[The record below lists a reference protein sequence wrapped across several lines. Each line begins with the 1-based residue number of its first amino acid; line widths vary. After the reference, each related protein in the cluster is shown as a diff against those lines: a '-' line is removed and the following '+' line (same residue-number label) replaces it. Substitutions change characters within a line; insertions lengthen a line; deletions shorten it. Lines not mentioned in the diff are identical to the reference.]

1 LKIGV
6 LAGSLA
12 LVMLGAQA
20 RPQAGQNVAQ
30 QAIPDAP
37 KPQATLPNLNSVAP
51 GKGTT
56 STSSGEAPS
65 ASSTG
70 TQPPAAPV
78 ITTPPPPEAL
88 TRPGTDLSPVYEP
101 LAGQGVNVNTTLHVV
116 VNYVDVDFT
125 VKDSKGRLV
134 PGLMLRDVQVYE
146 NGVQHPVKF
155 FTSDAYPMSV
165 ALVIDQSM
173 TKDGMERVNAAL
185 GALPDAFTQYD
196 EVAVFTYN
204 KSPKMMTDFTGAQSP
219 RLTQTIERSKGAG
232 RDTLM
237 AGSLSGPMA
246 QTTVINDQNVDPNTA
261 AVRNHTG
268 MSLDVPKEI
277 HPLNDAILAAA
288 TSLSTKPIGRRRV
301 IYIIS
306 DGKEYGS
313 AAKQSQVIKYLQTNR
328 IEVDGSLVG
337 DTALWGLGVIDRMHL
352 PLMMRDNI
360 LPAYAKAT
368 GGNFDSEFRT
378 ASIEKSFTKIAG
390 EARYRYTLGYYTNEP
405 FLDGKYRKLEV
416 KVLRPDLTVIA
427 KPGYWPWAMEVRP
440 GPPASATP

>member
-1 LKIGV
+1 
-6 LAGSLA
+6 
-12 LVMLGAQA
+12 MLGAQA

>member
-1 LKIGV
+1 
-6 LAGSLA
+6 
-12 LVMLGAQA
+12 MLGAQA

-88 TRPGTDLSPVYEP
+88 TRPGTDQSPVYEP

-219 RLTQTIERSKGAG
+219 RLTQTIERSKGTG

>member
-1 LKIGV
+1 
-6 LAGSLA
+6 
-12 LVMLGAQA
+12 MLGAQA

-88 TRPGTDLSPVYEP
+88 TRPGTDQSPVYEP
-101 LAGQGVNVNTTLHVV
+101 VAGQGVAVNTTLHVV

-125 VKDSKGRLV
+125 VKDSKGRMV
-134 PGLMLRDVQVYE
+134 PGLTGRDVQVYE

-173 TKDGMERVNAAL
+173 TKDEMTRVNDAL
-185 GALPDAFTQYD
+185 GALQDAFTPYD

-219 RLTQTIERSKGAG
+219 RLTQTIERSKGTG

-288 TSLSTKPIGRRRV
+288 TSLSTKPMGRRRV

-427 KPGYWPWAMEVRP
+427 KPGYWPWAMEVRQTAP
-440 GPPASATP
+440 TPTATP

>member
-1 LKIGV
+1 
-6 LAGSLA
+6 
-12 LVMLGAQA
+12 
-20 RPQAGQNVAQ
+20 
-30 QAIPDAP
+30 
-37 KPQATLPNLNSVAP
+37 
-51 GKGTT
+51 
-56 STSSGEAPS
+56 
-65 ASSTG
+65 
-70 TQPPAAPV
+70 
-78 ITTPPPPEAL
+78 
-88 TRPGTDLSPVYEP
+88 
-101 LAGQGVNVNTTLHVV
+101 
-116 VNYVDVDFT
+116 
-125 VKDSKGRLV
+125 
-134 PGLMLRDVQVYE
+134 
-146 NGVQHPVKF
+146 
-155 FTSDAYPMSV
+155 
-165 ALVIDQSM
+165 
-173 TKDGMERVNAAL
+173 
-185 GALPDAFTQYD
+185 
-196 EVAVFTYN
+196 
-204 KSPKMMTDFTGAQSP
+204 
-219 RLTQTIERSKGAG
+219 
-232 RDTLM
+232 
-237 AGSLSGPMA
+237 
-246 QTTVINDQNVDPNTA
+246 
-261 AVRNHTG
+261 